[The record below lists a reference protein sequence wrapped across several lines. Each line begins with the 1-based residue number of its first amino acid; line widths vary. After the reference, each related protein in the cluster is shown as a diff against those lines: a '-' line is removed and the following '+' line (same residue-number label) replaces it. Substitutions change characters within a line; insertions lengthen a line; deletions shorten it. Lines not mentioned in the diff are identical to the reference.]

1 MKCRSMTPELRAEVL
16 EQQRNAKMARSA
28 HSLIKVEVG

>member
-16 EQQRNAKMARSA
+16 EQQRNAKMTRSA
-28 HSLIKVEVG
+28 QVEVG